1 VHPVGVLSSQ
11 QIRALLATEPPL
23 VGGVGELDVQLQPN
37 GFDLRVESVAAFT
50 DGGQVGASDADRRL
64 AATRDL
70 DWGADGYLD
79 LAPGVYLARLA
90 ETVALPAGVMALA
103 KPRSSLLR
111 CGVAV
116 HNAVWDAGYA
126 GRSQVQLAVYN
137 PAGFRLGRGAR
148 IVQMVF
154 MTLEEATERLYAGR
168 YQNEGLAGGAG

>member
-1 VHPVGVLSSQ
+1 MHPVGVLSSQ
-11 QIRALLATEPPL
+11 QIHALLDADPPL
-23 VGGVGELDVQLQPN
+23 VGGLADVDVQLQPN
-37 GFDLRVESVAAFT
+37 GFDLRVESVAAFA
-50 DGGQVGASDADRRL
+50 DGGQVGASDAERRL
-64 AATRDL
+64 APTHDL
-70 DWGADGYLD
+70 EWSADGYLD
-79 LAPGVYLARLA
+79 LAPGIYLARLA

-154 MTLEEATERLYAGR
+154 MTLEEASERLYAGR
-168 YQNEGLAGGAG
+168 YQGEGLAEGQR